1 MTRRQTLGLYETT
14 EISSS
19 RSARILTKEI
29 PRDLNSQSQHRPSR
43 STLDS
48 NVESIHSVI
57 PYHSASSRNRV
68 ARSSSSASSDD
79 ETIVRHPPGLGAST
93 EEDADN
99 WGDPLPEQFRT
110 VVSQINQEMD
120 DGIRTARSL
129 DDLNNTPSPPESPY
143 GFNLPPVPPTVG
155 YNEFGQPY
163 PPEEPLPILNGYI
176 RRMPTI
182 ESMGSREMGSL
193 ASMMSMNGEPR
204 TSGSARSTL
213 TFDRPPTRPLS
224 FSEVTSSGTSS
235 RPNSFGL
242 RAELLASL
250 GGVTELGELFEK
262 KGRREEEDKPGF
274 TSDRNHLDI
283 SNNPSASRSTTT
295 YYTATSGSL
304 GPAGD
309 SVS

>member
-1 MTRRQTLGLYETT
+1 
-14 EISSS
+14 
-19 RSARILTKEI
+19 
-29 PRDLNSQSQHRPSR
+29 
-43 STLDS
+43 
-48 NVESIHSVI
+48 
-57 PYHSASSRNRV
+57 
-68 ARSSSSASSDD
+68 
-79 ETIVRHPPGLGAST
+79 
-93 EEDADN
+93 
-99 WGDPLPEQFRT
+99 
-110 VVSQINQEMD
+110 
-120 DGIRTARSL
+120 
-129 DDLNNTPSPPESPY
+129 
-143 GFNLPPVPPTVG
+143 
-155 YNEFGQPY
+155 
-163 PPEEPLPILNGYI
+163 
-176 RRMPTI
+176 MPTI

>member
-1 MTRRQTLGLYETT
+1 M
-14 EISSS
+14 
-19 RSARILTKEI
+19 
-29 PRDLNSQSQHRPSR
+29 PRNRNSQSQHRPSR

-48 NVESIHSVI
+48 NVESIHTVI
-57 PYHSASSRNRV
+57 PYHSTSSRNRV

-79 ETIVRHPPGLGAST
+79 DPIVRHPPGLAAPT
-93 EEDADN
+93 DENADN
-99 WGDPLPEQFRT
+99 WSDPLSEQFRT
-110 VVSQINQEMD
+110 VGSQINQEMD
-120 DGIRTARSL
+120 DGIKTPRSLRSL
-129 DDLNNTPSPPESPY
+129 DEDLNSIPSPHEESPY
-143 GFNLPPVPPTVG
+143 GFNLPYLPPTVG

-193 ASMMSMNGEPR
+193 ASTMSMNREPR
-204 TSGSARSTL
+204 TTGSARSTL

-224 FSEVTSSGTSS
+224 FSEVTSSGASS
-235 RPNSFGL
+235 RPNSFGM

-250 GGVTELGELFEK
+250 GGVTELGELFGN
-262 KGRREEEDKPGF
+262 KGQREEEDKPSFAG
-274 TSDRNHLDI
+274 DQNYLDI
-283 SNNPSASRSTTT
+283 SNNPSTSRSTST